1 MSEQQNLQIVQGI
14 YESFG
19 RGDMPAVLNALAEDV
34 RWTVQ
39 GPDTVPYFGER
50 RGRDGVNDFF
60 VKLGTTVEFERFEVR
75 DFIARDARVVVFGS
89 ERGRVRQTGKSFDN
103 DWVMVYT
110 LGDGKI
116 KEMFSY
122 ENTAAV
128 VEAFRP

>member
-1 MSEQQNLQIVQGI
+1 MSEQQNLQIVRGI

-19 RGDMPAVLNALAEDV
+19 RGDVAAVLNALAEDV

-39 GPDTVPYFGER
+39 GPDAVPYFGEH
-50 RGRDGVNDFF
+50 RGRAGVGDFF
-60 VKLGTTVEFERFEVR
+60 SKLGTTVEFERFEVR
-75 DFIARDARVVVFGS
+75 DFIVSEARVVVLGS
-89 ERGRVRQTGKSFDN
+89 ERGRVRQTGKTFDN
-103 DWVMVYT
+103 DWAMFYT
-110 LGDGKI
+110 LDDGKV